1 MFINDNFIF
10 DSNIESIS
18 LEKEK
23 EIVSYLISNG
33 ISQNRANIITDKLY
47 YKFHNLYNIVNSD
60 EKELLKIKGITSK
73 KIFILKNIP
82 ILLEYYLNNS
92 LKSDILEFKK
102 KDLINYL
109 IIKLGRLK
117 FETFSIICLDIN
129 KRFISIEQIFRGT
142 IDSATIYPRDLVEK
156 ALSLG
161 SSYVILS
168 HNHPSGIAKPSNADI
183 EITEIIYKAFFMV
196 NIKVIDHIIIAGN
209 LHYSF
214 RENGILDKYKDSI
227 KVGVW

>member
-1 MFINDNFIF
+1 MFIDDNFIL
-10 DSNIESIS
+10 NPNYENLS
-18 LEKEK
+18 LKKEK
-23 EIVSYLISNG
+23 EIVSYLLSNG
-33 ISQNRANIITDKLY
+33 ISLNNANIITDKLY

-73 KIFILKNIP
+73 KVFILKNIP
-82 ILLEYYLNNS
+82 MLLECFLINS
-92 LKSDILEFKK
+92 LKSDSLDLKK

-109 IIKLGRLK
+109 VIKFGRLK
-117 FETFSIICLDIN
+117 FEAFSIICLDIN
-129 KRFISIEQIFRGT
+129 KRLISIEQIFRGT

-161 SSYVILS
+161 SSYVLLS
-168 HNHPSGIAKPSNADI
+168 HNHPSGIAKPSKADI

-196 NIKVIDHIIIAGN
+196 NIKVLDHIIIAGN

-227 KVGVW
+227 NVGV

>member
-1 MFINDNFIF
+1 MFINNNFIF
-10 DSNIESIS
+10 DSNYESID

-23 EIVSYLISNG
+23 EIVSHLLSNG
-33 ISQNRANIITDKLY
+33 ISLSRANIITDKLY

-109 IIKLGRLK
+109 IIKFGRLK
-117 FETFSIICLDIN
+117 FETFSIVCLDIN

-196 NIKVIDHIIIAGN
+196 NIRVIDHIIIAGN
-209 LHYSF
+209 IHYSF
-214 RENGILDKYKDSI
+214 RDNGILDKYKDSI
-227 KVGVW
+227 KVGV

>member
-1 MFINDNFIF
+1 MFVNDNFIF

-73 KIFILKNIP
+73 KIFI
-82 ILLEYYLNNS
+82 
-92 LKSDILEFKK
+92 
-102 KDLINYL
+102 
-109 IIKLGRLK
+109 
-117 FETFSIICLDIN
+117 ICLDIN

-183 EITEIIYKAFFMV
+183 KITEIIYKAFFMV

-227 KVGVW
+227 KVGV

>member
-109 IIKLGRLK
+109 IIKFGRLK

-227 KVGVW
+227 KVGV

>member
-1 MFINDNFIF
+1 MFIDDNFIL
-10 DSNIESIS
+10 NPNYESLS
-18 LEKEK
+18 LKKEK
-23 EIVSYLISNG
+23 EIVSYLLSNG
-33 ISQNRANIITDKLY
+33 ISLNSANIITDKLY

-73 KIFILKNIP
+73 KVFILKNIP
-82 ILLEYYLNNS
+82 MLLECFLINS
-92 LKSDILEFKK
+92 LKSDSFELKK

-109 IIKLGRLK
+109 IIKFGRLK
-117 FETFSIICLDIN
+117 FEAFSIICLDIN
-129 KRFISIEQIFRGT
+129 KRLISIEQIFRGT

-161 SSYVILS
+161 ASYVILS

-196 NIKVIDHIIIAGN
+196 NIKVLDHIIIAGN

-227 KVGVW
+227 KVGV

>member
-227 KVGVW
+227 KVGV

>member
-1 MFINDNFIF
+1 MLINDNFIF
-10 DSNIESIS
+10 DSNYESID

-23 EIVSYLISNG
+23 EIVSYLLSNG
-33 ISQNRANIITDKLY
+33 ISLSRANILTDKLY

-109 IIKLGRLK
+109 IIKFGRLK
-117 FETFSIICLDIN
+117 FEAFSIVCLDIN

-161 SSYVILS
+161 ASYVILS
-168 HNHPSGIAKPSNADI
+168 HNHPSGIAKPSKADI
-183 EITEIIYKAFFMV
+183 DITEIIYKAFFMV
-196 NIKVIDHIIIAGN
+196 NIKVLDHIIIAGN
-209 LHYSF
+209 IHYSF
-214 RENGILDKYKDSI
+214 RDNGILDKYKDSI
-227 KVGVW
+227 KVGV

>member
-82 ILLEYYLNNS
+82 ILLEYYLNNN

-227 KVGVW
+227 KVGV

>member
-1 MFINDNFIF
+1 MFVNDNFIF

-82 ILLEYYLNNS
+82 ILLEYYLNNN

-227 KVGVW
+227 KVGV

>member
-1 MFINDNFIF
+1 MFVNDNFIF

-227 KVGVW
+227 KVGV

>member
-196 NIKVIDHIIIAGN
+196 NIKVIDHIIVAGN

-227 KVGVW
+227 KVGV